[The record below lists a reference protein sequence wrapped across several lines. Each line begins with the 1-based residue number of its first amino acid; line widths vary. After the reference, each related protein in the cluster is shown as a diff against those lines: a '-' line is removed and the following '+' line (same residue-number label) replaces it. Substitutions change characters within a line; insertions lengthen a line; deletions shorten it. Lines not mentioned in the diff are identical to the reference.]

1 MKQLL
6 SRKKNRSTDDT
17 QSPAFSLRRSVV
29 SKGLLA
35 GGALALA
42 VVMLFAMT
50 AAWYKNVAHSSGLM
64 FEVEKWGMDSNVDIT
79 EELIGAAPGDYGTID
94 LTVDNTSD
102 GIISVVLNVGKAD
115 MRNDIADMRKRLFFY
130 IDDTSYRGGEHT
142 PRVYLNSVESYA
154 YTVLPKQSLV
164 LGQNGN
170 GSPLMWE
177 WVFDVLGYYFYGTV
191 MEGSEPQVSEYLRPV
206 EYIYEQAT
214 FRDGVLE
221 TVDGTTTPAA
231 FVEKLS
237 AHDGYEGIV
246 TETVTDSRG
255 RVFYPVTVDDTG
267 RGVWIYLCNLG
278 EIEYETAIDT
288 RLGSSDD
295 AAARR
300 FEAYLHVM
308 AQQKQLVVNQVNT
321 QEQLAAALNDNTHD
335 MIQLT
340 GNIALTDSLVLSRTK
355 AKILDLGGHTLS
367 TEASQIALVKE
378 GASLTV
384 MDGHLQGAGTSSCYG
399 MVVEGGDVALSD
411 VKITAATQ
419 GVRICDD
426 AALYNDSRITL
437 TGCEVHSTGVGVFIK
452 GNGNQTP
459 AATCLVIEDSLIECD
474 GDFALSG
481 NGTAGPKGNQ
491 GTDIILRNSTLR
503 AKSSAIYHPQRDSH
517 LLVEKCVLEALTP
530 VAVKGGT
537 VEIADC
543 TITALSG
550 DAYKDSIEEPSFSG
564 SGYANTG
571 AGVYVETNYNYPC
584 SVTIGGDT
592 VVTSVYA
599 DAILKFEDTSD
610 MFTISVTGGKYSH
623 DVSAFVAEGYTC
635 KKDGSYWIV
644 KAQ

>member
-231 FVEKLS
+231 FIEKLS

-295 AAARR
+295 ATARR

-367 TEASQIALVKE
+367 TGDSQIALVKE

-384 MDGHLQGAGTSSCYG
+384 MDGTLQGAGTSSCYG
-399 MVVEGGDVALSD
+399 VVVEGGDVALSN
-411 VKITAATQ
+411 VKITDTAQ
-419 GVRICDD
+419 GVRISDD

-437 TGCEVHSTGVGVFIK
+437 TGCEIHSTVAGVFIK
-452 GNGNQTP
+452 GNGTQTP
-459 AATCLVIEDSLIECD
+459 AATCLVVEDCIIDCD
-474 GDFALSG
+474 GYYALAG
-481 NGTAGPKGNQ
+481 NGNTGPNGNQ
-491 GTDIILRNSTLR
+491 GTDIVLRNSTLR
-503 AKSSAIYHPQRDSH
+503 ALGSAIYHPQRDSN
-517 LLVEKCVLEALTP
+517 LTIEKCVLEAVTP
-530 VAVKGGT
+530 LAIKGGT
-537 VEIADC
+537 VVITDS

-550 DAYKDSIEEPSFSG
+550 DDYADDVEPPAFSG